1 MSLATKSG
9 RDASLSVDDTV
20 PTGPGKG
27 WAMEQLKKD
36 LASVIDELY
45 DLYADELYRYA
56 RFTLRDAH
64 LAEDVVQ
71 EVFIRAIRAWN
82 SFRGEASARTWLW
95 HIARNYMRDVMRRK
109 QVRSR
114 HSVPDPVELYDI
126 GAPFESLVELEDQ
139 LSRLT
144 DDQRHAFV
152 LRCMQD
158 LSVRDTA
165 EILGWTESKVK
176 STLSRALTKLREQLA
191 EPEAEL
197 SKAGPPGKLG
207 EDELAAK
214 LGKDGPPATP
224 GDQKSSDR
232 IFVRRT
238 SVSDALPDKQIPPQP
253 TEIHEGGG
261 PRGLERPER
270 QI

>member
-1 MSLATKSG
+1 
-9 RDASLSVDDTV
+9 
-20 PTGPGKG
+20 
-27 WAMEQLKKD
+27 MEQLKKE

-71 EVFIRAIRAWN
+71 EVFIRAIRTWD

-109 QVRSR
+109 QVRNR
-114 HSVPDPVELYDI
+114 HSVPDPVELYDV
-126 GAPFESLVELEDQ
+126 GTPFESLVELEDQ
-139 LSRLT
+139 LTRLT
-144 DDQRHAFV
+144 DDQRQAFV

-191 EPEAEL
+191 EPEAKLGKAGPPADLGKAEL
-197 SKAGPPGKLG
+197 SKAGPLGKLG
-207 EDELAAK
+207 EDELAAQ
-214 LGKDGPPATP
+214 LDKDGPPAKP

-232 IFVRRT
+232 TFVRRT